1 MPSLSFLTGSILS
14 DGRIRRTGLRLLRSA
29 VLLCSLALAACT
41 SLPRTPY
48 SAADASS
55 SRVLDIDGLR
65 RYADEPVTK
74 FRFEKDDLSSTK
86 TYLALSGG
94 GADGAYGVGVLN
106 GWTAAGTRPTFS
118 VVSGVSTGGL
128 IAPFAFLGSQYDD
141 TLREVY
147 TSGIASSLLDDPSII
162 RVLFG
167 SGLFGNKRLRELVAR
182 YVGPEI
188 LAAVAREHA
197 KGRKLLV
204 VTTDLDTQ
212 RTVVWDMGKIAGRGV
227 QGDEAL
233 AAVGVRRGASVG
245 SPEALRLFR
254 DVMAASASIPLVF
267 PPILIEAKGQ
277 GRRFEE
283 MHVDGG
289 VTAPVLTLPD
299 ALLFQGRL
307 PGNSRMNIYILVN
320 KKLERTFELVSN
332 STPDVASRSLS
343 SITQS
348 QTRSVIFSTYDFAKR
363 NRWGFHLSYIERDY
377 PAAASEGFDTA
388 YMRALYQHGYEK
400 AASGHAWTSTLP

>member
-1 MPSLSFLTGSILS
+1 
-14 DGRIRRTGLRLLRSA
+14 
-29 VLLCSLALAACT
+29 VLCSLALAACT

-74 FRFEKDDLSSTK
+74 FRFEKDALTSTR

-147 TSGIASSLLDDPSII
+147 TSGIASSLLDDASII

-188 LAAVAREHA
+188 LAAVARENA

-212 RTVVWDMGKIAGRGV
+212 RTVVWDMGKIA
-227 QGDEAL
+227 A
-233 AAVGVRRGASVG
+233 VG

-267 PPILIEAKGQ
+267 PPILIEAEGQ

-299 ALLFQGRL
+299 ALLFHGRL

-332 STPDVASRSLS
+332 STLDVASRSLS

-377 PAAASEGFDTA
+377 PASLSEGFDTA
-388 YMRALYQHGYEK
+388 YMRTLYQHGYEK
-400 AASGHAWTSTLP
+400 AASGRAWTSTLP

>member
-1 MPSLSFLTGSILS
+1 MLSLSFLTGSILS
-14 DGRIRRTGLRLLRSA
+14 DRRIRRTGSRLLRSA

-65 RYADEPVTK
+65 RYTDEPVTK
-74 FRFEKDDLSSTK
+74 FRLEKDDLSSTR

-106 GWTAAGTRPTFS
+106 GWTAAGTRPAFS

-188 LAAVAREHA
+188 LAAVARENA

-212 RTVVWDMGKIAGRGV
+212 RTVVWDMGKIA
-227 QGDEAL
+227 A
-233 AAVGVRRGASVG
+233 VG

-267 PPILIEAKGQ
+267 PPILIEAEGQ

-332 STPDVASRSLS
+332 STLDVASRSLS

-377 PAAASEGFDTA
+377 PASPSEGFDTA
-388 YMRALYQHGYEK
+388 YMRALYQYGYEK
-400 AASGHAWTSTLP
+400 AASGRAWTSTLP

>member
-1 MPSLSFLTGSILS
+1 M
-14 DGRIRRTGLRLLRSA
+14 
-29 VLLCSLALAACT
+29 LCSLAAAACT
-41 SLPRTPY
+41 SVPRTPY

-55 SRVLDIDGLR
+55 ARVLDIDGLR
-65 RYADEPVTK
+65 RYTDEPVTK
-74 FRFEKDDLSSTK
+74 FRFEKDQFSSTK

-106 GWTAAGTRPTFS
+106 GWAAAGTRPTFS

-141 TLREVY
+141 TLWEVY
-147 TSGIASSLLDDPSII
+147 TSGIAESLLADPSII

-188 LAAVAREHA
+188 LAAVARENA

-212 RTVVWDMGKIAGRGV
+212 RTVVWDMGKIA
-227 QGDEAL
+227 A
-233 AAVGVRRGASVG
+233 VG

-267 PPILIEAKGQ
+267 PPILIEAEGQ

-332 STPDVASRSLS
+332 STIDVASRSLS

-377 PAAASEGFDTA
+377 PAAPSEGFDTA
-388 YMRALYQHGYEK
+388 YMRALYQYGYEK
-400 AASGHAWTSTLP
+400 AASGRAWTSTLP

>member
-1 MPSLSFLTGSILS
+1 MLSLSFLTGSILS
-14 DGRIRRTGLRLLRSA
+14 DGRIRRTGSRLLRSA

-65 RYADEPVTK
+65 RYTDEPVTK
-74 FRFEKDDLSSTK
+74 FRLEKDNLSSTR

-106 GWTAAGTRPTFS
+106 GWTAAGTRPAFS

-147 TSGIASSLLDDPSII
+147 TSGIAESLLDDPSII

-188 LAAVAREHA
+188 LAAVARENA

-212 RTVVWDMGKIAGRGV
+212 RTVVWDMGKIA
-227 QGDEAL
+227 A
-233 AAVGVRRGASVG
+233 VG

-267 PPILIEAKGQ
+267 PPILIEAEGQ

-332 STPDVASRSLS
+332 STLDVASRSLS

-377 PAAASEGFDTA
+377 PASPSEGFDTA
-388 YMRALYQHGYEK
+388 YMRALYQYGYEK
-400 AASGHAWTSTLP
+400 AASGRAWTSTLP

>member
-1 MPSLSFLTGSILS
+1 M
-14 DGRIRRTGLRLLRSA
+14 
-29 VLLCSLALAACT
+29 LCSLALAACT

-48 SAADASS
+48 SAADASG

-65 RYADEPVTK
+65 RYTDEPVAK
-74 FRFEKDDLSSTK
+74 FRLEKDDLSSTK

-167 SGLFGNKRLRELVAR
+167 SGLFGNKRLHELVAR

-188 LAAVAREHA
+188 LAAVARENA
-197 KGRKLLV
+197 RGRKLLV

-212 RTVVWDMGKIAGRGV
+212 RTVVWDMGKIA
-227 QGDEAL
+227 AI
-233 AAVGVRRGASVG
+233 G

-267 PPILIEAKGQ
+267 PPILIEAEGR

-332 STPDVASRSLS
+332 STVDVASRSLS

-377 PAAASEGFDTA
+377 PASPSEGFDTA
-388 YMRALYQHGYEK
+388 YMRALYRYGYEK
-400 AASGHAWTSTLP
+400 AASGRAWTSTLP

>member
-1 MPSLSFLTGSILS
+1 MPLPSCSTDTSSRLHDWIRQTAARLT
-14 DGRIRRTGLRLLRSA
+14 A
-29 VLLCSLALAACT
+29 VLVLTCSLALAGCT

-48 SAADASS
+48 TAAEASA

-65 RYADEPVTK
+65 RYADDPVTK
-74 FRFEKDDLSSTK
+74 FSFEKDNSSATK
-86 TYLALSGG
+86 SYLALSGG

-106 GWTAAGTRPTFS
+106 GWTAARTRPTFS

-147 TSGIASSLLDDPSII
+147 TSGIAESLLNDPSIM

-167 SGLFGNKRLRELVAR
+167 SGLFGNTRLRELVAR

-188 LAAVAREHA
+188 MAQVARENA

-212 RTVVWDMGKIAGRGV
+212 RTAIWDMGKIA
-227 QGDEAL
+227 
-233 AAVGVRRGASVG
+233 AVGT
-245 SPEALRLFR
+245 PEALKLFR

-267 PPILIEAKGQ
+267 PPIMIDAEGQ
-277 GRRFEE
+277 GRKFQE

-289 VTAPVLTLPD
+289 VTAPVLTLPE
-299 ALLFQGRL
+299 ALLFQGSRL
-307 PGNSRMNIYILVN
+307 PGNARMDIYILVN
-320 KKLERTFELVSN
+320 KKIERNFELVSN
-332 STPDVASRSLS
+332 GTIDVASRSLS
-343 SITQS
+343 AITQS
-348 QTRSVIFSTYDFAKR
+348 QTRSIILSTYDFAKR
-363 NRWGFHLSYIERDY
+363 NRLGFHLSYIAREY
-377 PAAASEGFDTA
+377 PAPPSEGFDTA
-388 YMRALYQHGYEK
+388 YMRALYQYGYDK
-400 AASGHAWTSTLP
+400 AASGQAWSSTVP

>member
-1 MPSLSFLTGSILS
+1 MSVRSRGQTSQTGARLIGSLALT
-14 DGRIRRTGLRLLRSA
+14 
-29 VLLCSLALAACT
+29 CSLALSACT

-48 SAADASS
+48 TAADATT

-65 RYADEPVTK
+65 RYTDDPVTK
-74 FRFEKDDLSSTK
+74 FSFPLTRS
-86 TYLALSGG
+86 YLALSGG

-106 GWTAAGTRPTFS
+106 GWSAAGTRPTFS

-147 TSGIASSLLDDPSII
+147 TSGIAESLLNDPSII
-162 RVLFG
+162 RVLFS
-167 SGLFGNKRLRELVAR
+167 SGLFGNQRLRELVAR

-188 LAAVAREHA
+188 LEQVARENA
-197 KGRKLLV
+197 KGRRLLI

-212 RTVVWDMGKIAGRGV
+212 RTAIWDMGKIA
-227 QGDEAL
+227 
-233 AAVGVRRGASVG
+233 AVGT
-245 SPEALRLFR
+245 PEALKLFR

-267 PPILIEAKGQ
+267 PPILIEAEGQ
-277 GRRFEE
+277 GRRFQE

-289 VTAPVLTLPD
+289 VTAPVLTLPE

-307 PGNSRMNIYILVN
+307 PGNTKSDIYILVN
-320 KKLERTFELVSN
+320 KKIERNFELVSN
-332 STPDVASRSLS
+332 STIDVASRSLS

-348 QTRSVIFSTYDFAKR
+348 QTRSIIFSTYDFAKR
-363 NRWGFHLSYIERDY
+363 NNLGFHLSYIARDY
-377 PAAASEGFDTA
+377 PAPPSEGFDTA
-388 YMRALYQHGYEK
+388 YMRALYQYGYEK
-400 AASGHAWTSTLP
+400 AAAGQAWTSTLP

>member
-1 MPSLSFLTGSILS
+1 MSSAPTEVNIST
-14 DGRIRRTGLRLLRSA
+14 DGRFGRVAARLLGPMMLA
-29 VLLCSLALAACT
+29 CSLALAACT

-48 SAADASS
+48 TAADASA

-65 RYADEPVTK
+65 RYTDEPVTR
-74 FRFEKDDLSSTK
+74 FSFEKDDGRPRS
-86 TYLALSGG
+86 YLALSGG

-106 GWTAAGTRPTFS
+106 GWSAAGTRPAFS

-128 IAPFAFLGSQYDD
+128 IAPFAFLGPQYDD

-147 TSGIASSLLDDPSII
+147 TSGIAESLLNDPSIV

-167 SGLFGNKRLRELVAR
+167 SGLFGNTRLRELVAR

-188 LAAVAREHA
+188 LAQVARENSR
-197 KGRKLLV
+197 GRKLLV

-212 RTVVWDMGKIAGRGV
+212 RTAIWDMGKIA
-227 QGDEAL
+227 
-233 AAVGVRRGASVG
+233 AVGT
-245 SPEALRLFR
+245 PEALRLFR

-267 PPILIEAKGQ
+267 PPILIEAEGR
-277 GRRFEE
+277 GRRFQE

-289 VTAPVLTLPD
+289 VTAPVLTLPE

-307 PGNSRMNIYILVN
+307 PGNAKMDIYILVN
-320 KKLERTFELVSN
+320 KKIERAFELVSN
-332 STPDVASRSLS
+332 GTVDVASRSLS

-348 QTRSVIFSTYDFAKR
+348 QTRSIIFSTYDFAKR
-363 NRWGFHLSYIERDY
+363 NHLGFHLSYIERDY
-377 PAAASEGFDTA
+377 PAPPSEGFDTA
-388 YMRALYQHGYEK
+388 YMRALYQYGYEK
-400 AASGHAWTSTLP
+400 AAAGQAWTSTLP

>member
-1 MPSLSFLTGSILS
+1 M
-14 DGRIRRTGLRLLRSA
+14 RRTGNRLTG
-29 VLLCSLALAACT
+29 LLALACGLALAACT

-48 SAADASS
+48 AAADAST

-65 RYADEPVTK
+65 RYADEPVAK
-74 FRFEKDDLSSTK
+74 FSFEKDTSTAAK
-86 TYLALSGG
+86 SYLALSGG

-147 TSGIASSLLDDPSII
+147 TSGIAESLLNDPSIM

-167 SGLFGNKRLRELVAR
+167 SGLFGNTRLRELVAR

-188 LAAVAREHA
+188 MAQVARENA
-197 KGRKLLV
+197 RGRKLLV

-212 RTVVWDMGKIAGRGV
+212 RTAIWDMGKIA
-227 QGDEAL
+227 
-233 AAVGVRRGASVG
+233 AVGT
-245 SPEALRLFR
+245 PEALKLFR

-267 PPILIEAKGQ
+267 PPIMIDAEGQ
-277 GRRFEE
+277 GRRFQE

-289 VTAPVLTLPD
+289 VTAPVLTLPE
-299 ALLFQGRL
+299 ALLSQHGL
-307 PGNSRMNIYILVN
+307 PGNARMNIYILVN
-320 KKLERTFELVSN
+320 KKIERNFELVSN
-332 STPDVASRSLS
+332 STIDVASRSLS

-348 QTRSVIFSTYDFAKR
+348 QTRSIIFSTYDFAKR
-363 NRWGFHLSYIERDY
+363 NHLGFHLSYIARDY
-377 PAAASEGFDTA
+377 PAPPSEGFDTA
-388 YMRALYQHGYEK
+388 YMRALYQYGYEK
-400 AASGHAWTSTLP
+400 AAAGQAWTSTLP

>member
-1 MPSLSFLTGSILS
+1 M
-14 DGRIRRTGLRLLRSA
+14 
-29 VLLCSLALAACT
+29 
-41 SLPRTPY
+41 
-48 SAADASS
+48 
-55 SRVLDIDGLR
+55 LDIDGLR
-65 RYADEPVTK
+65 RYADEPITK
-74 FRFEKDDLSSTK
+74 FSFEKEYKAASR

-106 GWTAAGTRPTFS
+106 GWSAAGTRPTFS

-128 IAPFAFLGSQYDD
+128 IAPFAFLGPQYDE

-147 TSGIASSLLDDPSII
+147 TSGIAESLLNDPSIM

-188 LAAVAREHA
+188 LAQVARENA

-212 RTVVWDMGKIAGRGV
+212 RTAIWDMGKIA
-227 QGDEAL
+227 
-233 AAVGVRRGASVG
+233 AVGT
-245 SPEALRLFR
+245 PEALHLFR

-267 PPILIEAKGQ
+267 PPIMIEAEGQ
-277 GRRFEE
+277 GHRFQE

-289 VTAPVLTLPD
+289 VTAPVLTLPE
-299 ALLFQGRL
+299 ALFFQGRL
-307 PGNSRMNIYILVN
+307 PGNAKMDIYILVN
-320 KKLERTFELVSN
+320 KKIERTFELVSN
-332 STPDVASRSLS
+332 STIDVASRSLS

-348 QTRSVIFSTYDFAKR
+348 QTRSIIFSTYDFANR
-363 NRWGFHLSYIERDY
+363 NRLGFHLSYIERDY
-377 PAAASEGFDTA
+377 PASPSEGFDTA

-400 AASGHAWTSTLP
+400 AAAGRAWSSTLP

>member
-1 MPSLSFLTGSILS
+1 
-14 DGRIRRTGLRLLRSA
+14 
-29 VLLCSLALAACT
+29 LLCSLALAACT

-65 RYADEPVTK
+65 RYTDEPVTK
-74 FRFEKDDLSSTK
+74 FRFEKDDLSSTR

-188 LAAVAREHA
+188 LAAVARENA

-212 RTVVWDMGKIAGRGV
+212 RTVVWDMGKIA
-227 QGDEAL
+227 A
-233 AAVGVRRGASVG
+233 VG

-267 PPILIEAKGQ
+267 PPILIEAEGQ

-332 STPDVASRSLS
+332 STLDVASRSLS

-388 YMRALYQHGYEK
+388 YMRTLYQHGYEK
-400 AASGHAWTSTLP
+400 AASGRAWTSTLP

>member
-1 MPSLSFLTGSILS
+1 MPSASSSTEMSGPSRGWIRQTGARLTGFL
-14 DGRIRRTGLRLLRSA
+14 
-29 VLLCSLALAACT
+29 VLACSLALGACT

-48 SAADASS
+48 TAAEAST

-74 FRFEKDDLSSTK
+74 FSFEKDTSTATK
-86 TYLALSGG
+86 SYLALSGG

-106 GWTAAGTRPTFS
+106 GWTTARTRPTFS

-128 IAPFAFLGSQYDD
+128 IAPFAYLGSQYDD
-141 TLREVY
+141 TLRELY
-147 TSGIASSLLDDPSII
+147 TSGIAESLLSDPSIM

-167 SGLFGNKRLRELVAR
+167 SGLFGNTRLRELVAR

-188 LAAVAREHA
+188 MAQVARENA

-212 RTVVWDMGKIAGRGV
+212 RTAIWDMGKIA
-227 QGDEAL
+227 
-233 AAVGVRRGASVG
+233 AVGT
-245 SPEALRLFR
+245 PEALKLFR

-267 PPILIEAKGQ
+267 PPIMIDAEGQ
-277 GRRFEE
+277 GRRFQE

-289 VTAPVLTLPD
+289 VTAPVLTLPE
-299 ALLFQGRL
+299 ALLSQDRL
-307 PGNSRMNIYILVN
+307 PGNARMNIYILVN
-320 KKLERTFELVSN
+320 KKIERNFELVSN
-332 STPDVASRSLS
+332 STIDVASRSLS

-348 QTRSVIFSTYDFAKR
+348 QTRSIIFSTYDFAKR
-363 NRWGFHLSYIERDY
+363 NNLGFHLSYIARDY
-377 PAAASEGFDTA
+377 PAPPSEGFDTA
-388 YMRALYQHGYEK
+388 YMRALYQYGYEK
-400 AASGHAWTSTLP
+400 AASGQAWTSKLP

>member
-1 MPSLSFLTGSILS
+1 MFDRNVRPLARLDQTDRRPPDPGFL
-14 DGRIRRTGLRLLRSA
+14 
-29 VLLCSLALAACT
+29 VLACSLALGACT

-48 SAADASS
+48 TAAEAST

-74 FRFEKDDLSSTK
+74 FSFEKDTSTATK
-86 TYLALSGG
+86 SYLALSGG
-94 GADGAYGVGVLN
+94 GADGAYGVGVLS
-106 GWTAAGTRPTFS
+106 GWTAARTRPTFS

-147 TSGIASSLLDDPSII
+147 TSGIAESLLNDPSIM

-167 SGLFGNKRLRELVAR
+167 SGLFGNTRLRELVAR

-188 LAAVAREHA
+188 MAQVARENA

-212 RTVVWDMGKIAGRGV
+212 RTAIWDMGKIA
-227 QGDEAL
+227 
-233 AAVGVRRGASVG
+233 AVGT
-245 SPEALRLFR
+245 PEALKLFR

-267 PPILIEAKGQ
+267 PPIMIDAEGQ
-277 GRRFEE
+277 GRRFQE

-289 VTAPVLTLPD
+289 VTAPVLTLPE
-299 ALLFQGRL
+299 ALLSQDRL
-307 PGNSRMNIYILVN
+307 PGNARMNIYILVN
-320 KKLERTFELVSN
+320 KKIERNFELVSN
-332 STPDVASRSLS
+332 STIDVASRSLS

-348 QTRSVIFSTYDFAKR
+348 QTRSIIFSTYDFAKR
-363 NRWGFHLSYIERDY
+363 NNLGFHLSYIARDY
-377 PAAASEGFDTA
+377 PDAPPSEGFDTA
-388 YMRALYQHGYEK
+388 YMRALYQYGYEK
-400 AASGHAWTSTLP
+400 AASGQAWTSKLP

>member
-1 MPSLSFLTGSILS
+1 MPSPSFLTGSILS
-14 DGRIRRTGLRLLRSA
+14 HGRIRRTGSRLLRSA

-55 SRVLDIDGLR
+55 SRVLDMDGLR
-65 RYADEPVTK
+65 RYTDEPVTK
-74 FRFEKDDLSSTK
+74 FRFEKDDRSSTR

-188 LAAVAREHA
+188 LAAVARENA

-212 RTVVWDMGKIAGRGV
+212 RTVVWDMGKIA
-227 QGDEAL
+227 A
-233 AAVGVRRGASVG
+233 VG

-267 PPILIEAKGQ
+267 PPILIEAEGQ

-299 ALLFQGRL
+299 ALLFRGRL

-332 STPDVASRSLS
+332 STLDVASRSLS

-377 PAAASEGFDTA
+377 PASRSEGFDTA

-400 AASGHAWTSTLP
+400 AASGRAWTSTLP